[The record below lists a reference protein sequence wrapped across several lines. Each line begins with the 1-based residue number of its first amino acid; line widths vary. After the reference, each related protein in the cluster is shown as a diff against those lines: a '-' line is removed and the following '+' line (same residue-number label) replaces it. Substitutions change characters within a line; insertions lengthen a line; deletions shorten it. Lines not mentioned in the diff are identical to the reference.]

1 MLQVASAASVVPHAF
16 EPVVTAK
23 SDVLVPPMLMP
34 LMLSVALPVF
44 ERVAVCAVLV
54 VPETDVNVSMAGV
67 SEATGAG
74 GGVPVPINAIDCV
87 VGVALSVTV
96 RVAEKPAAEAG
107 VNVT

>member
-1 MLQVASAASVVPHAF
+1 MQLASAASDVPQAL

-23 SDVLVPPMLMP
+23 SVGLVPAMVIP
-34 LMLSVALPVF
+34 LIFSVALPVF
-44 ERVAVCAVLV
+44 ESVAVCAAV
-54 VPETDVNVSMAGV
+54 VAPETAVKVSVAGV

-74 GGVPVPINAIDCV
+74 GGVPVPVNVVDCV

-96 RVAEKPAAEAG
+96 SVAEKPVADAG